1 MKKGVISVNSNAEK
15 TIIAMT
21 ISVVLA
27 IIFDGK
33 KKKSAKRKSFAQ
45 RVSKH
50 YKTIDN
56 IMLMTV
62 AKDVKKKEQ
71 ERAAF
76 LKRKIHTRPSSVTL
90 RYKTLSLLNCR

>member
-33 KKKSAKRKSFAQ
+33 KKKPAKRKNFAQ

-56 IMLMTV
+56 IMPV

-71 ERAAF
+71 ERAA
-76 LKRKIHTRPSSVTL
+76 LKKKNS
-90 RYKTLSLLNCR
+90 YKTKLRDLEIQDAEFIEL

>member
-21 ISVVLA
+21 ISVV
-27 IIFDGK
+27 IFDGK
-33 KKKSAKRKSFAQ
+33 KKKPAKRKSFAQ

-71 ERAAF
+71 ERAA
-76 LKRKIHTRPSSVTL
+76 LKKKNS
-90 RYKTLSLLNCR
+90 YKTKLRDLEIQDAEFIEL

>member
-33 KKKSAKRKSFAQ
+33 KKKPAKRKSFAQ

-50 YKTIDN
+50 YKTI
-56 IMLMTV
+56 
-62 AKDVKKKEQ
+62 
-71 ERAAF
+71 
-76 LKRKIHTRPSSVTL
+76 
-90 RYKTLSLLNCR
+90 

>member
-33 KKKSAKRKSFAQ
+33 KKKPAKRKSFAQ
-45 RVSKH
+45 RVSK
-50 YKTIDN
+50 DC
-56 IMLMTV
+56 
-62 AKDVKKKEQ
+62 DC
-71 ERAAF
+71 
-76 LKRKIHTRPSSVTL
+76 TL
-90 RYKTLSLLNCR
+90 YSGWAHVS

>member
-1 MKKGVISVNSNAEK
+1 MPLFL
-15 TIIAMT
+15 T
-21 ISVVLA
+21 
-27 IIFDGK
+27 
-33 KKKSAKRKSFAQ
+33 AKRKKPAKRKNFAQ

-71 ERAAF
+71 ERAA
-76 LKRKIHTRPSSVTL
+76 LKKKNS
-90 RYKTLSLLNCR
+90 YKTKLRDLEIQDAEFIEL

>member
-1 MKKGVISVNSNAEK
+1 MKKGVISVNSNADK

-33 KKKSAKRKSFAQ
+33 KKKPAKRKSFAQ

-62 AKDVKKKEQ
+62 VAKDVKKKEQ
-71 ERAAF
+71 ERAA
-76 LKRKIHTRPSSVTL
+76 LKKKNS
-90 RYKTLSLLNCR
+90 YKTKLRDLEIQDAEFIEL